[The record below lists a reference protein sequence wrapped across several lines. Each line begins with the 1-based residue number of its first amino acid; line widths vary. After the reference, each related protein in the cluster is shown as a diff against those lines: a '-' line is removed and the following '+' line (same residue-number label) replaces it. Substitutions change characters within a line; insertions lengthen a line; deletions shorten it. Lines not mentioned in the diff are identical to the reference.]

1 MKIRRI
7 SIVASCLSVIAALVV
22 VAGCR
27 AFQPEAVQV
36 NKAPET
42 YIIGAPPEDS
52 GGYYRFHVYWYGRDE
67 DGRVE
72 RFVWALTDTSMQN
85 PDTTDDEED
94 ERFNPAE
101 DASTLAIGRWTTRTD
116 SVFNFK
122 IDDGV
127 NTSADKTLHV
137 VAVDDFGDYDRTPAR
152 LHFFTNTLG
161 SPDLRFFRVEG
172 ADTIPVVAGQ
182 VDTVGF
188 GMPYEVMWRGNS
200 PNVRGYSP
208 AALRLVDTVAPYD
221 DGLFGYKWKLNGA
234 LGGDCQPSLTDCWH
248 PRNFDTATN
257 DSFSVFAPITRL
269 FFANNASGDSPFLKR
284 LPSGTVSLEVN
295 SIDIAGVEVANYL
308 RPFDF
313 IVNFDPET
321 KILDGPESIPT
332 HPSDTETYPYYIQ
345 LNDPVGVHHPFR
357 SGDRIPDRTY
367 VVVKALARD
376 DPRDQPLDPD
386 YKIGF
391 TGYVQGVRQNFTGG
405 VFPFA
410 SEASV
415 LNTQPTWDAGV
426 GGWYGDTLGF
436 LTAPNTRFTINMQAV
451 DEHERR
457 DGSPDSL
464 SFDVGFPP
472 CLQCI
477 ELQPRP
483 TSTVSGFTFDA
494 PCVENTSAEYLA
506 SNECLSGVTELRVS
520 APDVTDPDP
529 ARDLEQL
536 QGDGFILID
545 RGTGFMTRLATVPT
559 RVDSL
564 ASYILGARRFKM
576 GVLLHGKD
584 DEREAWPQVGT
595 QAVRRIGGVQYEV
608 SYGCDPFNDIKDG
621 GGNDDIRV
629 PTWGQPLT
637 GAGLEVNTT
646 TGLWKLEVAV
656 FVPTQ
661 LLMQGVVRFRSY
673 LNTDVTDDNAGATE
687 MIYNAVMRQFGDGV
701 VEAVVL
707 DQTLCGVA
715 PYGRP
720 ASFNFFRSVR
730 PTYTLSGGES
740 WRDCSLP
747 AMTAIALPLSQAAM
761 ASLGGQPVSKR
772 FRLTLNT
779 KADVEDVV
787 CTED

>member
-7 SIVASCLSVIAALVV
+7 SIVVSCLSVIAALAA

-72 RFVWALTDTSMQN
+72 RFVWALTDTSMQD

-94 ERFNPAE
+94 ERFNPAL

-122 IDDGV
+122 IDGGV
-127 NTSADKTLHV
+127 NTSTDKTLHM

-152 LHFFTNTLG
+152 LHFFTNSLG

-172 ADTIPVVAGQ
+172 ADTIPVAAGQ

-188 GMPYEVMWRGNS
+188 GMRYEVMWRGQS

-234 LGGDCQPSLTDCWH
+234 LGGDCQPSLTDCWR
-248 PRNFDTATN
+248 PRSFNAATN
-257 DSFSVFAPITRL
+257 DSFSVFASVTKLI
-269 FFANNASGDSPFLKR
+269 FANDSSGESPFQMR
-284 LPSGTVSLEVN
+284 LPSGMVSLEVN
-295 SIDIAGVEVANYL
+295 SIDVAGVEVANYL

-313 IVNFDPET
+313 MVNFDPET

-332 HPSDTETYPYYIQ
+332 HPSDAEIYPYYIQ
-345 LNDPVGVHHPFR
+345 LNDPTGAHHPFR

-376 DPRDQPLDPD
+376 DPRDEPLDAD
-386 YKIGF
+386 FKIGF
-391 TGYVQGVRQNFTGG
+391 TGYLQGVRQNLTGG
-405 VFPFA
+405 MFPFA

-451 DEHERR
+451 DEHGRR
-457 DGSPDSL
+457 DGSPPSL
-464 SFDVGFPP
+464 SFDVGFQP

-477 ELQPRP
+477 ELLPKP
-483 TSTVSGFTFDA
+483 TSMVSGFTFDA
-494 PCVENTSAEYLA
+494 PCVEDASPEQLA
-506 SNECLSGVTELRVS
+506 TNECLSGVTELRVS
-520 APDVTDPDP
+520 ASDVADPDP
-529 ARDLEQL
+529 TRDLEL
-536 QGDGFILID
+536 VAGDVFILID
-545 RGTGFMTRLATVPT
+545 RDTGFMTRLSTVPT

-564 ASYILGARRFKM
+564 ASYILDAKRYKM

-584 DEREAWPQVGT
+584 DAREAWSQAGA
-595 QAVRRIGGVQYEV
+595 QAVRRMGGVQYEV

-637 GAGLEVNTT
+637 GTGLVVNTT
-646 TGLWKLEVAV
+646 TGLWKIEVDV
-656 FVPTQ
+656 FVPAQ
-661 LLMQGVVRFRSY
+661 LLVLGGARFRSF
-673 LNTDVTDDNAGATE
+673 LTTDVTDDDADAAE
-687 MIYNAVMRQFGDGV
+687 MIYSAVMRQFGDGW
-701 VEAVVL
+701 VEAIVL
-707 DQTLCGVA
+707 DQTVCAVLPA
-715 PYGRP
+715 GRP
-720 ASFNFFRSVR
+720 ASFNFFRNVR
-730 PTYTLSGGES
+730 PNLPLSGGQS
-740 WRDCSLP
+740 WRDCNLSP
-747 AMTAIALPLSQAAM
+747 TTIVLPLSQGAM
-761 ASLGGQPVSKR
+761 ASLGGTAVRKN

-779 KADVEDVV
+779 RLDVEEIV
-787 CTED
+787 CTGD

>member
-7 SIVASCLSVIAALVV
+7 SIVVSCLCVIAALVA

-72 RFVWALTDTSMQN
+72 RFVWALTDTSMQK
-85 PDTTDDEED
+85 PDTTEDEED
-94 ERFNPAE
+94 ERFNPAL

-127 NTSADKTLHV
+127 NTSADKTLHM

-161 SPDLRFFRVEG
+161 SPDLSFFRVEG
-172 ADTIPVVAGQ
+172 SDTIAVVAGQ

-188 GMPYEVMWRGNS
+188 GMLYEVTWRGRS

-234 LGGDCQPSLTDCWH
+234 LGGNCQPSLTDCWR
-248 PRNFDTATN
+248 PRNFDAATN
-257 DSFSVFAPITRL
+257 DSFSYFAPVTRLVFA
-269 FFANNASGDSPFLKR
+269 NDGSGDSPFLKR
-284 LPSGTVSLEVN
+284 LPSGTVSVEVN

-313 IVNFDPET
+313 SVNFDPET
-321 KILDGPESIPT
+321 KILNGPESIPT

-345 LNDPVGVHHPFR
+345 LNDPTRAHHPFL

-391 TGYVQGVRQNFTGG
+391 TGYLQGVRQNFTGG
-405 VFPFA
+405 MFPFA

-415 LNTQPTWDAGV
+415 LNTEPTWDTGV
-426 GGWYGDTLGF
+426 DGWYGDTLGF

-451 DEHERR
+451 DEHGRR
-457 DGSPDSL
+457 DGSPPSL
-464 SFDVGFPP
+464 TFDVGFPP

-477 ELQPRP
+477 ELLPKP
-483 TSTVSGFTFDA
+483 TSMVSGFTFDA
-494 PCVENTSAEYLA
+494 PCVEDNSDEYLA
-506 SNECLSGVTELRVS
+506 TNECLSGVTELRVS
-520 APDVTDPDP
+520 ASDVTDPDP
-529 ARDLEQL
+529 TRDLEQVL
-536 QGDGFILID
+536 GDVFILID
-545 RGTGFMTRLATVPT
+545 RDTGFMTRLSTTPT
-559 RVDSL
+559 RADSL
-564 ASYILGARRFKM
+564 ASYILGAKRYKM

-584 DEREAWPQVGT
+584 NEEEAWSQSGT
-595 QAVRRIGGVQYEV
+595 QAVRRMGGVQYEV
-608 SYGCDPFNDIKDG
+608 SYGCDPYNDIKDG

-637 GAGLEVNTT
+637 GTSLVVNTT
-646 TGLWKLEVAV
+646 TGLWKLEVDV
-656 FVPTQ
+656 FVPSV
-661 LLMQGVVRFRSY
+661 LLAQGDARFRSY
-673 LNTDVTDDNAGATE
+673 LSTEITGENAAATA
-687 MIYNAVMRQFGDGV
+687 MIYNAVLRQFGDGW

-707 DQTLCGVA
+707 DQTVCGVVPA
-715 PYGRP
+715 GRP
-720 ASFNFFRSVR
+720 ASFNFFRNVR
-730 PTYTLSGGES
+730 PSFALLDGQS
-740 WRDCSLP
+740 WRDCSLSV
-747 AMTAIALPLSQAAM
+747 TTIELPLSQGAM
-761 ASLGGQPVSKR
+761 ASLGGQAVRKN

-779 KADVEDVV
+779 KADVEDLV
-787 CTED
+787 CTEN